1 MNSHD
6 EHVSRTVHNTI
17 SGSGNIHS
25 GGEVNYHGS
34 MVNVSG
40 SGNNTTVGTTVGSGT
55 LSQLMG
61 PVGQAL
67 ASARHILEATPT
79 SDEVDDALA
88 AIDET
93 QRALDD
99 ARTSGL
105 NDPRMLRQRIKGLI
119 GVLTPA
125 AQIAAGLDTI
135 ITSFSG
141 ILKHL

>member
-1 MNSHD
+1 MNSH
-6 EHVSRTVHNTI
+6 EHTVHNTV

-25 GGEVNYHGS
+25 DGKVRYEGPVINI
-34 MVNVSG
+34 SG
-40 SGNNTTVGTTVGSGT
+40 SGHTTTVGTSTGSGT
-55 LSQLMG
+55 LNQWRG
-61 PVGQAL
+61 PINEVL
-67 ASARHILEATPT
+67 ANARYILEAAPA
-79 SDEVDDALA
+79 SEEVDDALA
-88 AIDET
+88 AIDEA
-93 QRALDD
+93 QRALDN

-125 AQIAAGLDTI
+125 AQIAAGLNTI